1 MKLYKRHTRILAITN
16 ADDARWGF
24 RHAHLKTIDGERYLC
39 ATNGKMAVCVA
50 VECEACDIDGVI
62 HRMAIQCADLAIQD
76 ICRQE
81 DEDGE
86 EELFEGPV
94 NMISRADGAFFDGAL
109 FPIPDVKPLDISAVL
124 PKRGDWMLWLL
135 GRLAGPPMSALRR
148 PLVGAAAECARLALP
163 VFERR
168 YPGDARPRAALDL
181 CDRFAHGESID
192 QKTMRDVY
200 AAADATRR
208 AAAAA
213 AAYAAAAYAADARMA
228 TLRQCADIVRKW
240 YPVPPV
246 LESAK

>member
-16 ADDARWGF
+16 ADDTRWGF

-109 FPIPDVKPLDISAVL
+109 FPIPDVKPLDIAAVL
-124 PKRGDWMLWLL
+124 PKRGDQCIRISADLL
-135 GRLAGPPMSALRR
+135 RN
-148 PLVGAAAECARLALP
+148 LVDCATED
-163 VFERR
+163 VIHF
-168 YPGDARPRAALDL
+168 YPGKTYEPIRIEFSKR
-181 CDRFAHGESID
+181 GD
-192 QKTMRDVY
+192 QQDDFGVIMPIV
-200 AAADATRR
+200 
-208 AAAAA
+208 
-213 AAYAAAAYAADARMA
+213 
-228 TLRQCADIVRKW
+228 LREA
-240 YPVPPV
+240 
-246 LESAK
+246 